1 MLRCV
6 AKWVKVHHANDVR
19 RNGQRAC
26 VLQFALSTW
35 SGWQAA
41 CAGAGQVAA
50 IASGRGVY
58 VDRVAEVGARPV
70 PARVAAGTDESFDDG
85 YKRDEQ

>member
-1 MLRCV
+1 MWRSGL
-6 AKWVKVHHANDVR
+6 KVHHVNDVR

-50 IASGRGVY
+50 VAAGRGVY
-58 VDRVAEVGARPV
+58 ADRVAEVGAWAV
-70 PARVAAGTDESFDDG
+70 LAGFAAEA
-85 YKRDEQ
+85 DEQFDGGHKLDEQ

>member
-1 MLRCV
+1 MCCAVWRSGL
-6 AKWVKVHHANDVR
+6 KVHHANDVR

-41 CAGAGQVAA
+41 RAGAGQVAA
-50 IASGRGVY
+50 IEAGRGFY
-58 VDRVAEVGARPV
+58 ADRVAEVGARTML
-70 PARVAAGTDESFDDG
+70 AGVAAGADEPLDG
-85 YKRDEQ
+85 GH